1 MSADILGRSL
11 RNLRFLALT
20 IIVGGSLVVCGAD
33 WPMQGGNP
41 QHNGWAKGESL
52 ISKANVAGL
61 KVLYKYR
68 ADNAS
73 VGLNSLTAPIVDG
86 NLITYRGFKE
96 MLIFGASSDK
106 VFSVDADLNKLIWE
120 SRLADQLADQ
130 RDKPQSVTSKLGCPG
145 GLMAPVSMA
154 GSSSSFI
161 NFAAVARR
169 IPAVPGARPT
179 RPSPY
184 LPPLW
189 QSVYPMRPDTLTRLA
204 ALYTVSRDGK
214 LHVLNSST
222 GEDLI
227 PAIRFVP
234 PNSKVTSLSFR
245 DNVVYATTGDNC
257 NGFQNALFAIDLLSP
272 EKTVTSF
279 VPQGG
284 GFSGA
289 GGTAIGKDGT
299 VYVQVLY
306 APGDTVGHYHET
318 TIALTP
324 KELKVKDYF
333 TPGGKPI
340 DRKSSEAPGITPI
353 VSSWMGKEV
362 VLTGSRNGRLYLL
375 DSTSLGGAD
384 HHTPLFASSVLAQ
397 ANKNYDGDGFRGTFS
412 SWLDVDSD
420 TRWFYAPVSGR
431 PDSSAGTAAGGII
444 ALKLT
449 SQNNQPELQQ
459 VWVSREIFSPAPVV
473 IANGMLFVL
482 STGESPR
489 LANKDGKP
497 YTLAEFEQLARPAV
511 LYALDAVTGK
521 ELYSSG
527 NAVSSASYSDGLAV
541 ANGRVYFTTSDNSVY
556 CFGLPQGQLQL
567 TEQE

>member
-1 MSADILGRSL
+1 MPADILGRSL
-11 RNLRFLALT
+11 RNFCFLALT
-20 IIVGGSLVVCGAD
+20 IVAGSLVVCGAD

-41 QHNGWAKGESL
+41 QHNGWAKGEDL
-52 ISKANVAGL
+52 VTKANVGGL

-73 VGLNSLTAPIVDG
+73 IGLNSLTSPIIDG
-86 NLITYRGFKE
+86 NLITYLGFKE

-106 VFSVDADLNKLIWE
+106 IFSVDADLNKLIWE
-120 SRLADQLADQ
+120 SRLPDRA
-130 RDKPQSVTSKLGCPG
+130 DKPRSGTAELGCPG
-145 GLMAPVSMA
+145 GLMTPVSMA

-169 IPAVPGARPT
+169 IPAVPGAPRI

-189 QSVYPMRPDTLTRLA
+189 ESVYPMRPDTLTRLA
-204 ALYTVSRDGK
+204 ALYTVSRDGN

-227 PAIRFVP
+227 PSIRFVP

-257 NGFQNALFAIDLLSP
+257 NGYQNALFAIDLLSP

-284 GFSGA
+284 GFSGT
-289 GGTAIGKDGT
+289 GGAAIGKDGT
-299 VYVQVLY
+299 IYVQVLY

-353 VSSWMGKEV
+353 VSSWMGKEI

-375 DSTSLGGAD
+375 DSTSLGGVD
-384 HHTPLFASSVLAQ
+384 HHTPLFASAVLAQ
-397 ANKNYDGDGFRGTFS
+397 TNKNYDGDGFRGTFS

-420 TRWFYAPVSGR
+420 TRWFYAPVPGR
-431 PDSSAGTAAGGII
+431 TDSSVGSKTGGII

-449 SQNNQPELQQ
+449 AQNGQPELQQ
-459 VWVSREIFSPAPVV
+459 VWVSQEIFSPAPVV

-489 LANKDGKP
+489 LANKNGRP
-497 YTLAEFEQLARPAV
+497 YTLAELQQLAKPAI

-527 NAVSSASYSDGLAV
+527 NAVSSASDSGGLAV
-541 ANGRVYFTTSDNSVY
+541 ANGRVYFTTNDNSVY

-567 TEQE
+567 TEQR